1 MKSSIKFLL
10 NGVPKEVDFKTSA
23 HLYPHMTVMQY
34 LREGLKLTGTKEG
47 CGIGDCGACTVCLA
61 ERDEAGNTVINS
73 VNSCLIMLGML
84 DNKHLITVEGVAKN
98 GELHPVQRSLKE
110 KRGSQCGFCTPG
122 VVMSAF
128 SHYLNKREFTK
139 DSVES
144 ALSGNLCRC
153 TGYESITQALISL
166 KSPGEKRERVELPE
180 LNCEE
185 LVFTRG
191 ESAYIKPCDLNSLL
205 KYRAEFPE
213 YEMVSGASDVSVK
226 HKSEQLFDAKIIDIS
241 DISDLKR
248 VVNEGKNLIIG
259 SNASIE
265 CVKDILSNLYP
276 GVNEYLSAFASL
288 QIRNKASM
296 AGSVAGASA
305 VGDIMPMLLAMGA
318 QMKLSSAGSSRVVNC
333 REFNAS
339 YRKHILKEGEIIESF
354 IIPVPSSKRVLFL
367 HKQSKRKDMDI
378 SAMTFCIG
386 FELDSGI
393 IKNVLSGYG
402 GMAPVPRPSQMLE
415 EFREGR
421 AFTEDTFMQAKDV
434 VTKDFRTIS
443 DMRGSAGYRI
453 MVAKNLLIKCFNDL
467 KVEEDGPGK

>member
-1 MKSSIKFLL
+1 MKSSIKLIL
-10 NGVPKEVDFKTSA
+10 NGIPKEIDFKTSS

-34 LREGLKLTGTKEG
+34 LREVLKLTGTKEG
-47 CGIGDCGACTVCLA
+47 CGIGDCGACTVTLA
-61 ERDEAGNTVINS
+61 ERDPEGRTVINS
-73 VNSCLIMLGML
+73 VNSCLILLGML
-84 DNKHLITVEGVAKN
+84 DNKHLITIEGVAKN

-122 VVMSAF
+122 VVMSAYT
-128 SHYLNKREFTK
+128 HYINKRSFTR
-139 DSVES
+139 ES
-144 ALSGNLCRC
+144 IESTLSGNLCRC
-153 TGYESITQALISL
+153 TGYESITKALVSL
-166 KSPGEKRERVELPE
+166 KSPSGKKESVELPE

-415 EFREGR
+415 EFLEGR
-421 AFTEDTFMQAKDV
+421 AFTEDTFIQAKDV

-467 KVEEDGPGK
+467 KVEEDGSGK